1 MYSYIYI
8 YVHKGQTLNCPIVFQ
23 LANGKIMVIPPFC
36 PM

>member
-1 MYSYIYI
+1 MYSYI